1 MLANKVGFIKVKL
14 NKILHS
20 IEQKFAKIV
29 WAFSGSFTTLNYFR
43 VRACIFGFGPGL
55 IGPLTTLQGR
65 KDMIYKLS
73 HEENDLRELNFLK
86 QRSDIIPF
94 PAKICNAPRE
104 IPAKKSFNVIQK
116 LTQFM
121 PEPQKRFWETLE
133 VLESA
138 VDLLTR

>member
-1 MLANKVGFIKVKL
+1 M
-14 NKILHS
+14 HS

-29 WAFSGSFTTLNYFR
+29 RAFSGSFTTLNYYR
-43 VRACIFGFGPGL
+43 VRAGFGLDL

-73 HEENDLRELNFLK
+73 HEENDLRELDFLK

-94 PAKICNAPRE
+94 PAKICNAPRG
-104 IPAKKSFNVIQK
+104 IPAEKSFNIIQK

-121 PEPQKRFWETLE
+121 PEPQKRFWETLK
-133 VLESA
+133 VSESA